1 MYKLS
6 STGQNLF
13 KSIQNIASIIVK
25 NISVMSFRIDINY
38 FHKLYQLQSEIILIP
53 FTKYINYIIKLF
65 QLHYQIIFV
74 FILIMATS

>member
-6 STGQNLF
+6 STGQDLF
-13 KSIQNIASIIVK
+13 KSIQNNVSITVK
-25 NISVMSFRIDINY
+25 NISIMSFQIDINY

-53 FTKYINYIIKLF
+53 FRKYINYGLKLF